1 MKRID
6 ALKDKLTAAKAELT
20 IRYRQYNAARRGL
33 DRVLNNI
40 IKLEKKIADLENL
53 PKQPAQLQ

>member
-6 ALKDKLTAAKAELT
+6 ALKDKLTAAKAERT
-20 IRYRQYNAARRGL
+20 IRYRQYNAAERGL

-40 IKLEKKIADLENL
+40 KELEKKIANL
-53 PKQPAQLQ
+53 A